1 MIRPGYAVEYDYS
14 LPDQLRLT
22 LETQAVEG
30 LYLAG
35 QINGT
40 SGYEEAAAQGLWAG
54 INAALRVA
62 GEEPFVLQR
71 SEAYAAVMVD
81 DLIGKGLEEPY
92 RLFTSRAE
100 FRLLLGVDSVLPR
113 LLPHGR
119 RLGLIDERDYRLA
132 MRGEERIARA
142 QRELSERSVTPTA
155 EAREELFEA
164 LGVCVDAPTTLY
176 NLLKRNDLCVER
188 LASYA
193 PELLG
198 DLTAEERSVLESRVR
213 YEGYIRRENERV
225 ERMKPLES
233 RAIPE
238 GFLYEGIPGLSREV
252 VEKCARRKPRTVGE
266 ASRIPG
272 VTPAAVAIISA
283 HVLRARPA
291 FA

>member
-14 LPDQLRLT
+14 LPEQLRST
-22 LETQAVEG
+22 LETQPVKG

-54 INAALRVA
+54 INAARGVA
-62 GEEPFVLQR
+62 GEEPFVLER

-100 FRLLLGVDSVLPR
+100 YRLLLGVDSVLPR

-119 RLGLIDERDYRLA
+119 RLGLIDEGEYDLA
-132 MRGEERIARA
+132 MRGEERLARA
-142 QRELSERSVTPTA
+142 HRELSERVVTPTA
-155 EAREELFEA
+155 RAREELFEA
-164 LGVCVDAPTTLY
+164 LGIRVDAPTTLY
-176 NLLKRNDLCVER
+176 NILKRNDLSVHR
-188 LASYA
+188 LAVYA
-193 PELLG
+193 SDILG
-198 DLTAEERSVLESRVR
+198 DLTAEEKSVLESRVR
-213 YEGYIRRENERV
+213 YEGYIRREREHV

-233 RAIPE
+233 RSIPKD
-238 GFLYEGIPGLSREV
+238 FLYEGIPGLSREV
-252 VEKCARRKPRTVGE
+252 VEKCARRQPRTVGE

-283 HVLRARPA
+283 HVHRARA
-291 FA
+291 VFA